1 MAIYK
6 NQSSQKL
13 PVYAYNIASTG
24 AESGDASNI
33 TAQISIDGG
42 SSSATN
48 DTNPTELDAANHKG
62 IYIFDLTQA
71 ETNGD
76 LLIVNASSST
86 ANVVIEPVSV
96 FTAPGSNSG
105 YDANVVSI
113 NDNTAA
119 AVRLALS
126 AGQII
131 PGTVTDVGFT
141 TTTTEFEAEDI
152 SEATNDHYNNRTVLF
167 TTGSLTG
174 QVASINDYSLE
185 GGYGHFTTSAVMTD
199 VPASGDTF
207 LLI

>member
-131 PGTVTDVGFT
+131 PGTVSDVT
-141 TTTTEFEAEDI
+141 TLPSTTAFAASDI
-152 SEATNDHYNNRTVLF
+152 TEATADHYIGRSVLF
-167 TTGSLTG
+167 TTGALTG
-174 QVASINDYSLE
+174 QVASCSDYSLVSGE
-185 GGYGHFTTSAVMTD
+185 GVFTVSSAMTD
-199 VPASGDTF
+199 TPSDGDTF
-207 LLI
+207 LLV